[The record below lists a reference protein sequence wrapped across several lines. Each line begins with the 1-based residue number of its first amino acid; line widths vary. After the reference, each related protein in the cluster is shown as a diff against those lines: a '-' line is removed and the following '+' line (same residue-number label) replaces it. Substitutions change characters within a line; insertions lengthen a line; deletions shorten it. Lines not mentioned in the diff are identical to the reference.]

1 MPRPRKNSA
10 DYFSHDNG
18 MRNDVKIKAIRSR
31 HGIAGYAVW
40 CMLLE
45 TLTDSDNFRIE
56 VDEISLELMAGDFGI
71 DTDEFLRVM
80 DSFRRLK
87 LIQWENNTI
96 TCAKL
101 IERMSPLLADRERK
115 RAWNEAKKGVSDV
128 HNRVSDGNKTGETLQ
143 SKVKESKVKNKKE
156 KERAREGAG
165 SFEEEIQNPHLPPSE
180 EKEEEAPQVP
190 PPPQEDPDPLHVV
203 RVWCAQ
209 HLDDLRKMAGRA
221 GYNEQH
227 GKVSD
232 QVTLFCSHYALDSD
246 YQNAP
251 LKFFRAKFPGWLTKA
266 KQIAEE
272 KPKRADRQP
281 RQSRKADAAPKETPP
296 PPGGY
301 TPEFVTAAFRS
312 RYGSELCERLTNSQ
326 INRLTQATGTE
337 CLSEWMEGF
346 YTAMKNGKQQG
357 RTGLVSIG
365 SAMPAK

>member
-101 IERMSPLLADRERK
+101 VERMSPLLADRERK
-115 RAWNEAKKGVSDV
+115 RAWNEAKKGVSDI

-156 KERAREGAG
+156 KAREGAG
-165 SFEEEIQNPHLPPSE
+165 DFEEEE
-180 EKEEEAPQVP
+180 GEKEENKKAPQVAP
-190 PPPQEDPDPLHVV
+190 PPHDEHDHLHTV

-209 HLDDLRKMAGRA
+209 HLDELRKMASRA

-227 GKVSD
+227 GMVSD
-232 QVTLFCSHYALDSD
+232 QVTLFCSHFALDSD

-251 LKFFRAKFPGWLTKA
+251 LEFFRAKFTGWLTKA
-266 KQIAEE
+266 KQIADA
-272 KPKRADRQP
+272 KPKRSDRQP

-301 TPEFVTAAFRS
+301 TAEFVTAAFRS
-312 RYGSELCERLTNSQ
+312 RYGAELCERLTNSQ
-326 INRLTQATGTE
+326 ITRLTQASGSE

-346 YTAMKNGKQQG
+346 YTAMKNGKPQG

-365 SAMPAK
+365 SAMPTQ

>member
-1 MPRPRKNSA
+1 
-10 DYFSHDNG
+10 

-101 IERMSPLLADRERK
+101 VERMSPLLADRERK
-115 RAWNEAKKGVSDV
+115 RAWNEAKKGVSDI
-128 HNRVSDGNKTGETLQ
+128 HNRVSDGNKTGETIQ
-143 SKVKESKVKNKKE
+143 SKVKESKVKNNKKE
-156 KERAREGAG
+156 KEKALLRAG
-165 SFEEEIQNPHLPPSE
+165 SFEEEERGKE
-180 EKEEEAPQVP
+180 EKVEEAPRVAP
-190 PPPQEDPDPLHVV
+190 PPHNEHDPLHTV

-209 HLDDLRKMAGRA
+209 HLDDLRAIATRA

-232 QVTLFCSHYALDSD
+232 QVTLFCSHYALEDD
-246 YQNAP
+246 YANAP
-251 LKFFRAKFPGWLTKA
+251 LEFFRAKFAGWLTKA
-266 KQIAEE
+266 RQIAES
-272 KPKRADRQP
+272 KPKKSERAPRQP
-281 RQSRKADAAPKETPP
+281 KSNGQAPKETPP
-296 PPGGY
+296 PGGY
-301 TPEFVTAAFRS
+301 TAEFVTAAFRS
-312 RYGSELCERLTNSQ
+312 RYGADIAERLTNNQ
-326 INRLTQATGTE
+326 IARLTQTNNAE
-337 CLSEWMEGF
+337 VLSELMEG
-346 YTAMKNGKQQG
+346 YYNSMKNGKPQA

-365 SAMPAK
+365 STMPVE